1 MGCGSPVNKLTALQ
15 ENHGGAIK
23 GKLLLTFMNPI
34 AEMSR
39 EKELII
45 VLAFPNGP

>member
-1 MGCGSPVNKLTALQ
+1 MGCGSPVNKLTDLQ